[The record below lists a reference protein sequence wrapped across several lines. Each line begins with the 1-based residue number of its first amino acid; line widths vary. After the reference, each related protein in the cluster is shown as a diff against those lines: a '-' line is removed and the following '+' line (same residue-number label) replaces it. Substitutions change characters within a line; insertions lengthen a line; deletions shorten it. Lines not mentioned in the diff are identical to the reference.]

1 MNFILDVFPWGVI
14 GITVIVAGSVYVK
27 ALKKKLGKI
36 TKPVEVMED
45 TYMTM
50 GMSLGLCFG
59 MCIGVVIGTL
69 LGGNALTYGICFGP
83 SFGMMIG
90 MSIGL
95 CINKK

>member
-14 GITVIVAGSVYVK
+14 GITVIVAGSFYVK
-27 ALKKKLGKI
+27 ALKKKLGKT

-45 TYMTM
+45 TYMIT

-59 MCIGVVIGTL
+59 MCIAVVSGTL